1 VSLAKC
7 ISLFGAS
14 GSYTTGRVEQQKRIR
29 KLLRSIAFPSSTYIA
44 VWEECYWRWRS
55 LCEDVVQSSLDS
67 IIVEESHPH
76 RDWSLSSEV
85 TSFSETV
92 LNMLNSFQDKLVQ
105 WRNLTLFLAAFG
117 GVCVLEDHDPSALVN
132 VVPAQY
138 LPDEMRVLQNPM
150 SMMSTF
156 ITDLTD
162 LLIADSVRVRDV
174 ARDALG
180 IELSPRLYG
189 RLFRHLEE

>member
-1 VSLAKC
+1 LQNVSRFLAHQAHMLQGGLNNKN
-7 ISLFGAS
+7 GS
-14 GSYTTGRVEQQKRIR
+14 GS
-29 KLLRSIAFPSSTYIA
+29 LMRSIAFPSSTSHRRLGGMLLA
-44 VWEECYWRWRS
+44 MALS
-55 LCEDVVQSSLDS
+55 LRDVVQSSLDS

-180 IELSPRLYG
+180 I
-189 RLFRHLEE
+189 